1 MADETEPIEEIEAD
15 TDELEE
21 SANVDEATVK
31 GWVKEAIESI
41 LAEIPGE
48 GSVQPERDLDAVP
61 TLREMERIARET
73 VEAAMAPLREAPKK
87 KAAAKP
93 KPKPEPEP
101 QAAPVQ
107 KEIKNK
113 LQKFLWGEE

>member
-1 MADETEPIEEIEAD
+1 MAEHIEQIEPIEND
-15 TDELEE
+15 SDELEE
-21 SANVDEATVK
+21 SSSVDEATVK
-31 GWVKEAIESI
+31 GWVKDAIESI

-48 GSVQPERDLDAVP
+48 GTVQPERDLEAPV

-87 KAAAKP
+87 KVASKP
-93 KPKPEPEP
+93 KPKPEAEPE
-101 QAAPVQ
+101 AAPIN

>member
-1 MADETEPIEEIEAD
+1 
-15 TDELEE
+15 
-21 SANVDEATVK
+21 
-31 GWVKEAIESI
+31 
-41 LAEIPGE
+41 
-48 GSVQPERDLDAVP
+48 
-61 TLREMERIARET
+61 
-73 VEAAMAPLREAPKK
+73 MAPLREAPKK
-87 KAAAKP
+87 KVATKP